1 MIAILQ
7 ALIRKQFYLFFLLFN
22 FQFVSSDMFAQS
34 ASDVMNELMKETGS
48 VGMSVAVVKKGKLI
62 FTDAYGYR
70 DLENKKPLDSKHI
83 FRIASISKSFT
94 ATSIM
99 QLVDAGKVSLDEDV
113 SNLIGFT
120 VRNPKFPEKV
130 ISLRLMLSHLS
141 SINDSE
147 GYFNLDVIDPSKN
160 PNWMKAY
167 SDYAPGDSFLYCNLN
182 YNMIGAILERA
193 SQQRFDDYVIQQV
206 LKPLSL
212 YGGYDVTKLDSSRF
226 AYIYEYN
233 TDSKK
238 YTRSAGAYAVI
249 SELKDNYQLG
259 RTTPAFSPT
268 GGMKISA
275 PDLAKYMMMHMRLG
289 KFKGG
294 RLLSKKNAML
304 MQEPVSIKEPYGFAL
319 ETSTTMIPGETLIGH
334 TGVAYG
340 LYSAMF
346 FHPEKEYGIVVIIN
360 GCPPEYEAGY
370 NAVIRKAVNRLYT
383 TLIQ

>member
-7 ALIRKQFYLFFLLFN
+7 ALIRKHFYLFFLLFN

-34 ASDVMNELMKETGS
+34 ASDVMNELMRETGS
-48 VGMSVAVVKKGKLI
+48 VGMSVAVVKKQKLI
-62 FTDAYGYR
+62 FTGAYGYR
-70 DLENKKPLDSKHI
+70 DLENKKPLESKHI

-99 QLVDAGKVSLDEDV
+99 QLVDAGKVNLDEDV

-120 VRNPKFPEKV
+120 VRNPKFPDKT

-147 GYFNLDVIDPSKN
+147 GYFNLDVIDPNKN
-160 PNWMKAY
+160 PNWTKAY

-182 YNMIGAILERA
+182 YNMVGAILERA

-206 LKPLSL
+206 LIPLSL

-233 TDSKK
+233 TVSKN
-238 YTRSAGAYAVI
+238 YTRSAGAYAVR
-249 SELKDNYQLG
+249 SELKDGYQLG

-275 PDLAKYMMMHMRLG
+275 PDLAQYMMMHMHMG
-289 KFKGG
+289 KYKGR
-294 RLLSKKNAML
+294 RLLSKKYVTL
-304 MQEPVSIKEPYGFAL
+304 MQASASIKEPYGFAL

-346 FHPEKEYGIVVIIN
+346 FHPDKEYGIVVIIN
-360 GCPPEYEAGY
+360 GCPPEYEVGY